1 MEKIKRSLFATFINT
16 SPSGEAEVWAR
27 MGKGITSQKISYNP
41 NVTTEQYIDED
52 NATSSV
58 DSYAPSLDGSQ
69 TCYKGE
75 PVFTY
80 IDGLRQKRAVGKE
93 LETQVLREL
102 GKRSGLVIATGG
114 GCVTREENYPLLHQN
129 GTIFWLTRELNKL
142 PTNGRP
148 LSQANSLA
156 DLYEQR
162 APLYDRFTDYIADND
177 GSLESVFDRIVGAL
191 EVMP

>member
-1 MEKIKRSLFATFINT
+1 MADVKMEKIKRSLFATFINT
-16 SPSGEAEVWAR
+16 APNGEAEVWAR

-52 NATSSV
+52 SATSSV

-93 LETQVLREL
+93 LETQVLFVYLYDGAENSFKAEKNNCVIQL
-102 GKRSGLVIATGG
+102 GEYGGDGG
-114 GCVTREENYPLLHQN
+114 GNVTMTYTVGLN
-129 GTIFWLTRELNKL
+129 GD
-142 PTNGRP
+142 P
-148 LSQANSLA
+148 
-156 DLYEQR
+156 
-162 APLYDRFTDYIADND
+162 
-177 GSLESVFDRIVGAL
+177 VVGTATVT
-191 EVMP
+191 EGNVAFVAAGK